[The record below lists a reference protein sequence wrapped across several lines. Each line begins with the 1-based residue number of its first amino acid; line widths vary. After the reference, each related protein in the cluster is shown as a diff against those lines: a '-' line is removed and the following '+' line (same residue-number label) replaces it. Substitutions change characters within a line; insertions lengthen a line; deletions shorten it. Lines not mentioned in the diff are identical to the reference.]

1 MGLRAILLAVMTL
14 LMPVMGTVLG
24 AAELKSLTVVVVSDA
39 PSPGRGEAFADWL
52 RPLVAAVRVVHYR
65 PTEIAAPATL
75 AGDVVLLDWDPP
87 EPAHA
92 AARDAAGWAVLAAH
106 ATMPLGSRALWHTPT
121 VLIGFAGVLAA
132 ESWGVAGG
140 SGSPSLQPF
149 AYAWRPDHPV
159 LAGPLPVAVG
169 SRIEISTPP
178 AFRTELTSRSIS
190 VLPLVPGTPAT
201 QWPSGW
207 CSDTDEV
214 LAMPDVECISG
225 GINDQAATAMAVWRQ
240 GDLLHVGFRQVPV
253 EMDNTGRAMLANA
266 IAYIADF
273 HADRPIA
280 ILPSATGGHAPLP
293 PRAALRLLLM
303 RQSAGGVF
311 TPSLLTLF
319 SSSEQAILAPL
330 VHDARGLERYCRERL
345 PYLHPDRTSGGL
357 TLDAQLQSRSVPY
370 DSPAFLDLVLQALRS
385 DPETGYVLLERYV
398 PEFPKDHASIAQS
411 AWVSTNRPYLFPS
424 DMAGYRWSVDPLA
437 KARGIPSASL
447 RGPARRDQAAGASAV
462 KP

>member
-311 TPSLLTLF
+311 TP
-319 SSSEQAILAPL
+319 
-330 VHDARGLERYCRERL
+330 
-345 PYLHPDRTSGGL
+345 YLHPDRTSGGL